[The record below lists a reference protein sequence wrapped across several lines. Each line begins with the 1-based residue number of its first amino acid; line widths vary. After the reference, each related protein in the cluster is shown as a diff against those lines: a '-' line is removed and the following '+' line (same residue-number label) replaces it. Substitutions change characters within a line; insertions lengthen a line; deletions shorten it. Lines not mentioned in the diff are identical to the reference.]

1 MADPIERV
9 FRNESGRVLA
19 TLIRLLGGF
28 ELAED
33 AMQDAFAAALIQ
45 WPGEGIPAN
54 PRAWLVHVGRR
65 KAIDRLRRHMSF
77 LAKREQ
83 IETDLMSDQQIGEW
97 FPEGL
102 AESGELEDD
111 VLRLIFT
118 CCHPALPEE
127 AQIALTLRTICG
139 LTTAEIAKAFLVS
152 EKSMAQRLVRAKGKI
167 RDAGIP
173 YRVPSRELF
182 AERLDGALAVIY
194 LIFTEGY
201 AATSGPNL
209 IRGELC
215 REAIRLGRL
224 LVEVTPDRSEANA
237 LLALMLLQDARR
249 EARTTP
255 NGDAVLLE
263 AQDRS
268 RWDRTQIAEGL
279 SRTEAALRG
288 LGRPNTYAAQAAI
301 AALHMRAPRYEDTD
315 WPQIAGLYE
324 VLMRIHP
331 SAVIELNH
339 AVAVSM
345 VDGPER
351 ALQLVDSID
360 RRGELNGYHMLA
372 AVRADLLRRMGRR
385 EEAFAAYHQALKSVD
400 LEPERRFLATRLA
413 ELSRETPA
421 RLLKVRPGAGHR
433 PFDARFYDPAED
445 NHSRQADRSPGGKLR
460 AR

>member
-1 MADPIERV
+1 MADQIGLL

-19 TLIRLLGGF
+19 TLIRLLGDF

-45 WPGEGIPAN
+45 WPSEGIPAN
-54 PRAWLVHVGRR
+54 PRAWLVNVGRH

-77 LAKREQ
+77 LAKRQQ
-83 IETDLMSDQQIGEW
+83 IEADLMSDHRIGQW
-97 FPEGL
+97 FPEDS
-102 AESGELEDD
+102 AEDDVLKDD

-139 LTTAEIAKAFLVS
+139 LTTAEIARAFLVS
-152 EKSMAQRLVRAKGKI
+152 EKTMAQRLVRAKAKI

-173 YRVPSRELF
+173 YQVPSRDIM
-182 AERLDGALAVIY
+182 ADRLGGVLAVIY

-224 LVEVTPDRSEANA
+224 LVEVMPEHAEANA

-255 NGDAVLLE
+255 DGEAILLE
-263 AQDRS
+263 SQDRS
-268 RWDRTQIAEGL
+268 RWDRAQIAEGL
-279 SRTEAALRG
+279 SRVEAVLRAPE
-288 LGRPNTYAAQAAI
+288 RPSSYAVQAAI
-301 AALHMRAPRYEDTD
+301 AALHMRAERYQDTD
-315 WPQIAGLYE
+315 WPQIAALYE
-324 VLMRIHP
+324 VLIRIHP
-331 SAVIELNH
+331 SPVIELNR

-351 ALQLVDSID
+351 ALRLVDSID
-360 RRGELNGYHMLA
+360 KRGELNGYHMLP
-372 AVRADLLRRMGRR
+372 AVRGDLLRRLGRR
-385 EEAFAAYHQALKSVD
+385 DEAIAAYRQALEGAD
-400 LEPERRFLATRLA
+400 LEPERRFLTARLA
-413 ELSRETPA
+413 EL
-421 RLLKVRPGAGHR
+421 G
-433 PFDARFYDPAED
+433 
-445 NHSRQADRSPGGKLR
+445 
-460 AR
+460 